1 MPQPPN
7 RLGPEAAEAD
17 PVLRRIRSHLRD
29 EEALARWIRSVRSMI
44 GSASFRALLDACGT
58 LDGTKAW
65 LDMMAKD
72 LPRETKD
79 IERLNV
85 WRPDPAGGKDKK
97 TTVSLDPELWSAL
110 VAKTGSGDKATAWLR
125 DTARKTTPQASGFS
139 RAMQTAIFRY
149 VSGHQDAGS
158 HEALTG
164 TSDHPISP
172 DAPSPPSA
180 ASAEQ
185 PGESPAS

>member
-7 RLGPEAAEAD
+7 RLGPDAVASD
-17 PVLRRIRSHLRD
+17 PVLRRIRPHLRD
-29 EEALARWIRSVRSMI
+29 EEAMARWIRSVKSMI
-44 GSASFRALLDACGT
+44 GSASFRALLSECGDIDT
-58 LDGTKAW
+58 AKAW
-65 LDMMAKD
+65 LDNIAKD

-139 RAMQTAIFRY
+139 RAMQTAIFKF
-149 VSGHQDAGS
+149 VSGHQDADS

-164 TSDHPISP
+164 SSDHPSGP
-172 DAPSPPSA
+172 DAL
-180 ASAEQ
+180 
-185 PGESPAS
+185 